1 MPAPSS
7 APHPARMRP
16 SPALPWEQ
24 WRHKGKE
31 KSLDWDRRKG
41 KKTSPKVAGRGDN
54 SCTRQGSSAGGAS
67 DSAKWFSWGGGS
79 PPGPLQASG
88 QPEVQAEDKRAVQ
101 HWGGERTP
109 RLHGPLSRGL
119 LCISPCKLKLP
130 AEPRLVWVAQPGSAH
145 GQRGEGSVL
154 GQASCPPGR
163 GLLPAQHRRN
173 HAQGHGKLQ
182 APALCRARA
191 MG

>member
-24 WRHKGKE
+24 WRHKGKD
-31 KSLDWDRRKG
+31 KSLDWDRKKG
-41 KKTSPKVAGRGDN
+41 KKTSPKVDGRGDN

-109 RLHGPLSRGL
+109 RLLSVCLG
-119 LCISPCKLKLP
+119 
-130 AEPRLVWVAQPGSAH
+130 EPRNSGKADQQQP
-145 GQRGEGSVL
+145 
-154 GQASCPPGR
+154 
-163 GLLPAQHRRN
+163 LPEKFQHNQGACSGDQHR
-173 HAQGHGKLQ
+173 
-182 APALCRARA
+182 
-191 MG
+191 